1 MKDNLTFD
9 WLMKLV
15 FRLALEKLEK
25 IKFQKTITTFSFQD
39 FFLGNYVRNMAS
51 IIPDVGW
58 EKFNTQAVQCIEA
71 HNGNEAK
78 CTRKR

>member
-25 IKFQKTITTFSFQD
+25 IKFPKTITVFSFQD
-39 FFLGNYVRNMAS
+39 FFLGNDVKNTAS
-51 IIPDVGW
+51 IVS
-58 EKFNTQAVQCIEA
+58 T
-71 HNGNEAK
+71 
-78 CTRKR
+78 

>member
-1 MKDNLTFD
+1 MANEVSFEICFGKI
-9 WLMKLV
+9 
-15 FRLALEKLEK
+15 RK
-25 IKFQKTITTFSFQD
+25 IKFPKTITVLSFQD
-39 FFLGNYVRNMAS
+39 FFLGNDVRNMAC
-51 IIPDVGW
+51 IVPDVGW